1 MRPFT
6 FSGIILLII
15 SCSTR
20 DNNPMEGVWDD
31 GCIWK
36 LVCNKIIDCKGS
48 FYMYLPRLLF

>member
-15 SCSTR
+15 SCATR
-20 DNNPMEGVWDD
+20 DNNPMEGVCDG
-31 GCIWK
+31 GCIWE

-48 FYMYLPRLLF
+48 FYMYFSHLLF